1 MKTNLFFKWIFALC
15 LICMVNVLSAQN
27 IKDKA
32 VNRQLPVLKTNGN
45 ELHIIADGQ
54 QQPGAW
60 LIDPSVRLD
69 VFMTSAK
76 KVTFRSDIDSITFD
90 IHKMGVYDFVVV
102 TNNGDSALTRIQ
114 WQSTNPLEEPSQEIL
129 KRSVNGQLSK
139 AQAQF
144 DIDALFY
151 TLGEVH
157 PNLFSVCKQDELFP
171 AIDQVKKHLPDSVSS
186 VRLFQ
191 MVAPLV
197 TKIGDGHTMLRF
209 PYNDLFTSTYRRL
222 PLFVKAM
229 PDYTLRVRTC
239 IDNAIPQ
246 DAEVISINQLSS
258 KKMIETMMDY
268 ASGERDF
275 FRIERINY
283 DFPALFEM
291 LYAADRYEV
300 TYRLKG
306 SKNTLKTTLLPAT
319 WGELKSRVPKEEQ
332 ETSSSDYSFK
342 ILEKEN
348 TAIMDFRNFND
359 PNRMKVFADS
369 MFTSLREKGIK
380 NLIIDLRNNGGGDSQ
395 VGDVLFRY
403 ISHQPFKQMGKT
415 LVRVT
420 PTTQRLMNNNQLASG
435 WYFYDSE
442 KENNLIA
449 PLSVAEGHYGGK
461 VYLLISHHTFS
472 SAGSFAWAFK
482 QFGMGTVIGEE
493 SGGMNVCFGDILS
506 YKMPVSGLLCTI
518 SFKRFWQYG
527 ADEKDIHGTLP
538 DYAVPQD
545 QAMDKALKL
554 IIKHGKVSSTLH

>member
-1 MKTNLFFKWIFALC
+1 MKTNSFFKWVLTLC
-15 LICMVNVLSAQN
+15 LTCMINVLSAQN
-27 IKDKA
+27 IKDEV
-32 VNRQLPVLKTNGN
+32 VNKQLPVLKTNGN
-45 ELHIIADGQ
+45 ELHIIADGK

-60 LIDPSVRLD
+60 LIDPSVHPD
-69 VFMTSAK
+69 IFNTSAK
-76 KVTFRSDIDSITFD
+76 KVTFRSNIDSITFD

-114 WQSTNPLEEPSQEIL
+114 WQSKNPLEEPSPNIL
-129 KRSVNGQLSK
+129 KRSMNGQLSK

-151 TLGEVH
+151 TLSEVH
-157 PNLFSVCKQDELFP
+157 PNLFSVCKQDELFA
-171 AIDQVKKHLPDSVSS
+171 AIDQVKKHLPDSVNS

-239 IDNAIPQ
+239 IDNTIPQ

-300 TYRLKG
+300 AYRLKG
-306 SKNTLKTTLLPAT
+306 SKSTLKTTLLPAT
-319 WGELKSRVPKEEQ
+319 WEELKSRVPKKEQ
-332 ETSSSDYSFK
+332 ERPSSDYSFK
-342 ILEKEN
+342 VLENEN
-348 TAIMDFRNFND
+348 IAIMDFRSFND

-369 MFTSLREKGIK
+369 MFRSLHEKGIK

-403 ISHQPFKQMGKT
+403 ISHQPFQQMGKS
-415 LVRVT
+415 LERIT
-420 PTTQRLMNNNQLASG
+420 PTTQRLMNNNQIAPG
-435 WYFYDSE
+435 WYFYDSK
-442 KENNLIA
+442 KENHLIA
-449 PLSVAEGHYGGK
+449 PLSVEEGHYRGK

-506 YKMPVSGLLCTI
+506 YKLPVSGLLCTI

-545 QAMDKALKL
+545 QAMDQALKL
-554 IIKHGKVSSTLH
+554 IRKIKKSY